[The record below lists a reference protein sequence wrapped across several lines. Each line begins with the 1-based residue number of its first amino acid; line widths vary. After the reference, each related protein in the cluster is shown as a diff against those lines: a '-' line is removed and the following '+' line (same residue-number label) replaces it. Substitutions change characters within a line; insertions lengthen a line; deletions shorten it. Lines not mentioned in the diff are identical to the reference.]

1 MVELPRNRRQL
12 FKYLFLR
19 WDAVMSVSLL
29 VALFALPLVGIVL
42 ATSVIKANITLQMS
56 QATTND
62 QYAIYVLRLL
72 RVQSVSGALSVLGFY
87 PLCLGLNGAF
97 RYYKKTVW
105 SQGANIKDDFWLGV
119 KDGLTESI
127 FPSILFALAYLFF
140 VSIRWFVDVYVAD
153 TTLQVVVY
161 LLVTAIIVFVFSV
174 VLLDI
179 AQNQIYRCGVMSRLK
194 NAVIIALLRF
204 PRNLLFTV
212 VAFLPFCSI
221 LFFPEVASL
230 SVVFVVYAIYYWGT
244 ISLLWTLHSHFLFD
258 KYINAESYP
267 QLVDK
272 GLNKEKSSSK
282 STNTL

>member
-42 ATSVIKANITLQMS
+42 AASVIKANITLQMS
-56 QATTND
+56 QATTTE

-72 RVQSVSGALSVLGFY
+72 RAQSVCGALSVLGFY
-87 PLCLGLNGAF
+87 PLCLGFNGAF

-105 SQGANIKDDFWLGV
+105 SQGANIKDDFWSGV

-127 FPSILFALAYLFF
+127 LPSIMLALVYLFF
-140 VSIRWFVDVYVAD
+140 VSIRFFVDAYVTD
-153 TTLQVVVY
+153 TALQAVIY
-161 LLVTAIIVFVFSV
+161 LFVAAIIVLVYSV
-174 VLLDI
+174 GMIDI
-179 AQNQIYRCGVMSRLK
+179 AQNQIYRCGVTSRLK

-212 VAFLPFCSI
+212 LAFLPFALT
-221 LFFPEVASL
+221 LFLPEVASL
-230 SVVFVVYAIYYWGT
+230 SIVFVVYAVYYWGT
-244 ISLLWTLHSHFLFD
+244 VALLWTLHSHFLFD

-272 GLNKEKSSSK
+272 GLNKK
-282 STNTL
+282 